1 MLSSDRDSIT
11 TSNMKALLLK
21 KYMELEVTDMAEPA
35 MGPHEVLVRVRACGI
50 CGSDIHGLD
59 GSSGRR
65 IPPLVMGHEAAGVIA
80 EVGRDVMAWKKGD
93 RVTFDSTVS
102 CGQCHFCRRGEVNLC
117 DNRQVLG
124 VSCGDYRRHGAF
136 AEYVAVPENIL
147 YRLPDSLLFEH
158 AAMIEAVSIA
168 VHAVNLTPQSLG
180 DTAVVVG
187 SGMIGQLT
195 IQAAKAGGFG
205 RVFAVDIDDA
215 KLEMARKL
223 GADAT
228 FNSKTCDAP
237 AEIAKRTG
245 GFGADAALEAVGA
258 TDPIR
263 TAIASVRKGG
273 AVTLIGNITPMI
285 ELPLQTVVTRQIRLQ
300 GSCASSGEY
309 PACIGLLSSGA
320 IRVDTMISARS
331 SLDEAPGW
339 FRRLYD
345 HEPNLMKV
353 IVQP

>member
-1 MLSSDRDSIT
+1 
-11 TSNMKALLLK
+11 MKALLLK
-21 KYMELEVTDMAEPA
+21 KYMELELTDMPQPEIGAND
-35 MGPHEVLVRVRACGI
+35 VLVRVRACGI
-50 CGSDIHGLD
+50 CGSDVHGLD
-59 GSSGRR
+59 GSTGRR
-65 IPPLVMGHEAAGVIA
+65 IPPIVMGHEAAGVIT
-80 EVGRDVMAWKKGD
+80 EVGREVKAWKAGD

-102 CGQCHFCRRGEVNLC
+102 CGRCHFCRRGEINLC

-136 AEYVAVPENIL
+136 AEYVSVPENIL
-147 YRLPDSLLFEH
+147 YRLPESLPFEH

-168 VHAVNLTPQSLG
+168 VHAVNLTPRSLG

-195 IQAAKAGGFG
+195 IQAAKIAGFS

-223 GADAT
+223 GADEV
-228 FNSKTCDAP
+228 FNSKNTDAA
-237 AEIAKRTG
+237 AEIAARTDG
-245 GFGADAALEAVGA
+245 HGADAALEAVGA

-263 TAIASVRKGG
+263 TAISCVRKGG
-273 AVTLIGNITPMI
+273 TVTLIGNISPKI
-285 ELPLQTVVTRQIRLQ
+285 ELSLQPVVTRQIRLQ

-309 PACIGLLSSGA
+309 PACIELLSSGA
-320 IRVDTMISARS
+320 IRVDSMISARTP
-331 SLDEAPGW
+331 LDDAAGW
-339 FRRLYD
+339 FSRLYG

>member
-1 MLSSDRDSIT
+1 
-11 TSNMKALLLK
+11 MKALLLR
-21 KYMELEVTDMAEPA
+21 KYMELELTDLPQPEI
-35 MGPHEVLVRVRACGI
+35 GPRDVLIRVRACGI
-50 CGSDIHGLD
+50 CGSDVHGLD
-59 GSSGRR
+59 GSTGRR
-65 IPPLVMGHEAAGVIA
+65 IPPVVMGHEAAGVIS
-80 EVGRDVMAWKKGD
+80 EVGRDVKAWKPGD

-102 CGQCHFCRRGEVNLC
+102 CGACHFCRQGDINLC

-124 VSCGDYRRHGAF
+124 VSCGDYRRNGAF

-147 YRLPDSLLFEH
+147 YRLPDGLAFEH

-168 VHAVNLTPQSLG
+168 VHAVNLTPRSLG

-187 SGMIGQLT
+187 SGMIGQLAV
-195 IQAAKAGGFG
+195 QAAKVAGFS

-223 GADAT
+223 GADEV
-228 FNSKTCDAP
+228 FNSKKTDA
-237 AEIAKRTG
+237 AKEIAERTSG
-245 GFGADAALEAVGA
+245 RGADAALEAVGA

-263 TAIASVRKGG
+263 TAISCVRKGG
-273 AVTLIGNITPMI
+273 TVTLIGNITPKI
-285 ELPLQTVVTRQIRLQ
+285 ELPLQPVVTREIRLQ

-309 PACIGLLSSGA
+309 PACIELLSSGK
-320 IRVDTMISARS
+320 IRVDSMISARS
-331 SLDEAPGW
+331 PLDDAASW
-339 FRRLYD
+339 FDRLYR